1 MFFQR
6 GLRIE
11 SLHTDTKLAPFGGT
25 VRKDSAFVIRTSL
38 ESARVW
44 YMNRF

>member
-11 SLHTDTKLAPFGGT
+11 FMHTDTKLAPFGGT
-25 VRKDSAFVIRTSL
+25 VRPLPPLSAYF
-38 ESARVW
+38 E
-44 YMNRF
+44 